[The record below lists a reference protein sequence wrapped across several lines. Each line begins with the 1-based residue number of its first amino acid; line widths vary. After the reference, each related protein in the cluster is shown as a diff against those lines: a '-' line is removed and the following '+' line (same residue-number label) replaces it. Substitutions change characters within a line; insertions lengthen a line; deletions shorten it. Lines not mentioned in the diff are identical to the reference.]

1 MEVIYKSE
9 ALDDIKFWKDSGN
22 VAVQNKIS
30 KLIEDIR
37 QHPFTGI
44 GKPEALRFNLSGCW
58 SRRITDKDRL
68 VYEVKDGNIH
78 VLSLRGH
85 Y

>member
-44 GKPEALRFNLSGCW
+44 GKPEALRFKLSGCW
-58 SRRITDKDRL
+58 SRSITDKDRL

>member
-68 VYEVKDGNIH
+68 VYEVKDGSIH